1 MTPFHELGPQATGK
15 QLGSNCQ
22 HVGMSSLPPFY
33 PQPTSTSQHSVVVM
47 GGESP
52 ITSEHISLVS
62 LMSFHG
68 MREMILNTLEDSEK
82 TPTQKR
88 EVGTYL
94 ETF

>member
-1 MTPFHELGPQATGK
+1 
-15 QLGSNCQ
+15 
-22 HVGMSSLPPFY
+22 
-33 PQPTSTSQHSVVVM
+33 
-47 GGESP
+47 
-52 ITSEHISLVS
+52 
-62 LMSFHG
+62 MSFHG